1 MLLTMIPILLLGC
14 WLVEGVIEESSEEP
28 MLAR

>member
-14 WLVEGVIEESSEEP
+14 WLAEGAIEESSEEP

>member
-1 MLLTMIPILLLGC
+1 MIPILLLGC
-14 WLVEGVIEESSEEP
+14 WLAEGVIEESSEEP

>member
-14 WLVEGVIEESSEEP
+14 WLAAGAIEEYGEEP